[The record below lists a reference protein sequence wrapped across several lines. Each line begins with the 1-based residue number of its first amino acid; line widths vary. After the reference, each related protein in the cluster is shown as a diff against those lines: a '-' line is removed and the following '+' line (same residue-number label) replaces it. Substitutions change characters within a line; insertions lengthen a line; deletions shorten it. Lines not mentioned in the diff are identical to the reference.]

1 MDLLNEASNVAA
13 VQQLL
18 RTNPYWANYMAAT
31 SLSQPRFFPMQN
43 AVLQGP
49 LPLALAGTVSNSLPP
64 PQALTSI
71 NASATI
77 SSSTLTPPSLTSTA
91 LPLAMFPFHL
101 PSAGYTLSL
110 SHCNLPESSK
120 TPSISETKSETKSE
134 WMNVLRLSALNYWI
148 ALNYDVN
155 WKFRNISK
163 FWWRNIVI
171 IAICD

>member
-134 WMNVLRLSALNYWI
+134 
-148 ALNYDVN
+148 
-155 WKFRNISK
+155 
-163 FWWRNIVI
+163 
-171 IAICD
+171 